1 MIGIF
6 IGIMS
11 IVALIGLGEG
21 LRVTI
26 NNQFGNFAPDLISIS
41 VGSGGGP
48 PGTGDIVPF
57 EKKDVRSIEN
67 LKEIDKAAGRS
78 IAFGKSEYNNIVA
91 FSGAVSMPNGEDR
104 ELVEYGMGFKTKK
117 GRLLKD
123 EDIRKIVVGSDFA
136 KETTFDKKIV
146 TGIDVKINDIEFE
159 IIGILEKKG
168 SFMIDGIVMM
178 NDEDFDETF
187 QREPG
192 TYGIIAAQYKSET
205 YTIEESQASTE
216 KLVRKIRDVKV
227 GEENFEV
234 STPQS
239 TIDSL
244 NSTLFAVQLFVY
256 IIAGIS
262 IVVGGIGIMTTM
274 YTTVVERTKEVG
286 IMKAIGAKNNI
297 IFTLFFIES
306 GFIGLAGGIAGVTLG
321 AGTAYGLAFIGKLA
335 LGSDLIQAHISL
347 ELIIGSLLFS
357 FILGSLF
364 GTFPAIQAAKMK
376 PVDALRHV
384 K

>member
-1 MIGIF
+1 MIGIL

-26 NNQFGNFAPDLISIS
+26 NNQFGNFAPDLISAS

-48 PGTGDIVPF
+48 PGTGDIIPF
-57 EKKDVRSIEN
+57 NEKDLKSVKN
-67 LKEIDKAAGRS
+67 LKEIDRVAGRS
-78 IAFGKSEYNNIVA
+78 IAFGKAEYNDKVA
-91 FSGAVSMPNGEDR
+91 FGGAVSMPDGDSRN
-104 ELVEYGMGFKTKK
+104 LVEYGLGLKTNK

-123 EDIRKIVVGSDFA
+123 KDKRRIVVGSDFA
-136 KETTFDKKIV
+136 KETTFDKQIV
-146 TGIDVKINDIEFE
+146 PGVNVKINDIDFE
-159 IIGILEKKG
+159 VIGVLEKKG
-168 SFMIDGIVMM
+168 SFMIDGIVIM
-178 NDEDFDETF
+178 NDNDFDEIF
-187 QREPG
+187 NREPN
-192 TYGIIAAQYKSET
+192 TYGIIAAQYKTET
-205 YTIEESQASTE
+205 YSVEETQASIE
-216 KLVRKIRDVKV
+216 KTLRRNRDVKE
-227 GEENFEV
+227 GEENFKV

-239 TIDSL
+239 TIENL

-274 YTTVVERTKEVG
+274 YTTVVERTKEIG

-306 GFIGLAGGIAGVTLG
+306 GFIGLAGGLAGVTLG
-321 AGTAYGLAFIGKLA
+321 AATAYGLAYIGKLA
-335 LGSDLIQAHISL
+335 LGSNLIQANVSL
-347 ELIIGSLLFS
+347 GLIIGSLLFS

-364 GTFPAIQAAKMK
+364 GTFPAIQAARMK